1 LQDFKEG
8 MEKACKMMSKKEKL
22 VVSEGTELES
32 FLDASHPLY
41 QLANILNWENL
52 IKEFGAYYV
61 EKTGRPGIPIRVIA
75 GLHYLKYL

>member
-1 LQDFKEG
+1 
-8 MEKACKMMSKKEKL
+8 MMSKKEKL
-22 VVSEGTELES
+22 VVTEGTELES

-61 EKTGRPGIPIRVIA
+61 EKKDYYQKSFVLGSM
-75 GLHYLKYL
+75 